1 MSDFALYYCQMA
13 PKNPRHR
20 VYHAK
25 EYGFPVKD
33 ESALFE
39 RLSLEIMQAGLS
51 WDTIVGK
58 RDALNKA
65 FDGFKAIE
73 VLSYRAK
80 DIKRLL
86 ADKKIVRNR
95 KKIEAIIFNAHAIFA
110 MRKTHGGF
118 AKWLHAHHPLTLDE
132 WTKLFRKTF
141 KFTGKT
147 IVNEFLMSISY
158 LPGAHQKSCSVYGA
172 ILKKKPAWADRA

>member
-1 MSDFALYYCQMA
+1 MSDFARYYCQMA

-20 VYHAK
+20 DYHAK

-33 ESALFE
+33 ERVLFE

-51 WDTIVGK
+51 WDTILGK
-58 RDALNKA
+58 RKALNEA
-65 FDGFKAIE
+65 FDGFNIMK
-73 VLSYRAK
+73 VSKYGAK
-80 DIKRLL
+80 DKKRLL
-86 ADKKIVRNR
+86 ADKTIVRNR
-95 KKIEAIIFNAHAIFA
+95 LKIEAIIYNAHAILA

-118 AKWLHAHHPLTLDE
+118 AKWLEAHHPLTLDE

-147 IVNEFLMSISY
+147 IVDEFLMSIGY
-158 LPGAHQKSCSVYGA
+158 LPGAHQKTCAVYGA
-172 ILKKKPAWADRA
+172 LLKKKPAWTKI